1 MCPNNKDIANVIE
14 NNVISNN
21 SYKHRDVINAKK
33 ILGPDIESLKGKIVW
48 KKSRLPRENAI
59 IDIPPSIVE

>member
-33 ILGPDIESLKGKIVW
+33 ILGPDIESLKGKIV
-48 KKSRLPRENAI
+48 
-59 IDIPPSIVE
+59 